1 MLGSDLYRLEG
12 IITVYGSELK
22 ALALLYRELIGDQ
35 GVAFYLNLIFQDK
48 VDFQPLNGLLHNL
61 NLSLD
66 QFEDNLHRL
75 EEFGLVLTYNQSE
88 RYIIVLNKPLAYHD
102 FIEHDIFGRLL
113 IKKVDHSYYE
123 FLKRG
128 QISSQSD
135 KTGFKNVSKTIDY
148 RLLDTWSSD
157 LEIKYNELRPRHNDK
172 SDFDSSFDI
181 RGFMRSIKNASFPQ
195 SLRTYDNL
203 NKIAMAADT
212 YALNK
217 NDLRKFVI
225 RSTDYEPVA
234 FHYDRFLS
242 LCRNANIEHCQG
254 TGYQMPCV
262 AFLQNLQDGKEP
274 TYNDKLL
281 IERLR
286 LEYKLHGEVINYLLE
301 YAYFRCDHQL
311 IPSFIYTVASN
322 LKRNDIATAEKA
334 KTFLTAYGKNK
345 KTANKPSSLPDY
357 DEIDN
362 SDIQISD
369 EEYEQYFKEYDQRG
383 ER

>member
-22 ALALLYRELIGDQ
+22 ALSLLYRELIGDSC
-35 GVAFYLNLIFQDK
+35 VSFYLNLIFQDK
-48 VDFQPLNGLLHNL
+48 TDFQPFNQLLHSL

-66 QFEDNLHRL
+66 QFESRLHRL
-75 EEFGLVLTYNQSE
+75 EEFGLAVTYNRSD

-102 FIEHDIFGRLL
+102 FIDHDIFGRLL
-113 IKKVDHSYYE
+113 IKKVDRAYYE

-135 KTGFKNVSKTIDY
+135 KSGFQNVSQTIDY
-148 RLLDTWSSD
+148 SLLDSWSSD
-157 LEIKYNELRPRHNDK
+157 LEIKYNELRPRQNDK
-172 SDFDSSFDI
+172 ADFDSSFDI

-217 NDLRKFVI
+217 SDLRKFVI
-225 RSTDYEPVA
+225 RSTDFEPVA

-242 LCRNANIEHCQG
+242 LCRNANIEHYQG
-254 TGYQMPCV
+254 TGYQMPCT
-262 AFLQNLQDGKEP
+262 AFLLNLQDGKEP
-274 TYNDKLL
+274 SYNDKLL
-281 IERLR
+281 MERLR
-286 LEYKLHGEVINYLLE
+286 LEYNLKSEVINYLLE
-301 YAYFRCDHQL
+301 YAFFRCSRQL

-322 LKRNDIATAEKA
+322 LKRNDISSADEA
-334 KTFLTAYGKNK
+334 KEFLSSYVKDK
-345 KTANKPSSLPDY
+345 KVQSRSASLPDY

-362 SDIQISD
+362 SRIQISD
-369 EEYEQYFKEYDQRG
+369 EEYEQYFKDYDQRSDK
-383 ER
+383 